1 MGGLGLYVQPD
12 CHRVRPNNDQAKE
25 KYELEALMSTENDWF
40 GPDAATFG
48 DRLAGAREAAG
59 MTQSDLARRLGVK
72 KSTIAAWE
80 NDLSEPRANRL
91 SMMAGMVNVSIMWLL
106 TGEGEGMDEPF
117 DADKERPELAGVVAE
132 LRAIRGEMRASAE
145 RAARLEKKL
154 RLMLE
159 ETK

>member
-1 MGGLGLYVQPD
+1 
-12 CHRVRPNNDQAKE
+12 
-25 KYELEALMSTENDWF
+25 MSDENDWF
-40 GPDAATFG
+40 GPDSATFG

-59 MTQSDLARRLGVK
+59 MTQSQMARRLGVK
-72 KSTIAAWE
+72 KATIVAWE

-106 TGEGEGMDEPF
+106 TGEGEGMDAPQEAVEG
-117 DADKERPELAGVVAE
+117 DMELADAVAE

-159 ETK
+159 QEK

>member
-1 MGGLGLYVQPD
+1 M
-12 CHRVRPNNDQAKE
+12 ND
-25 KYELEALMSTENDWF
+25 ENDWF

-59 MTQSDLARRLGVK
+59 MTQSQMARRLGVK
-72 KSTIAAWE
+72 KATIAAWE

-106 TGEGEGMDEPF
+106 TGEGEGMDAPME
-117 DADKERPELAGVVAE
+117 ADEGAPELADIVAE
-132 LRAIRGEMRASAE
+132 LRSIRGEMRASAE
-145 RAARLEKKL
+145 RAAKLEKRL

-159 ETK
+159 QGQ